1 VSDQSPTDDSR
12 IDLLS
17 AADDAF
23 HPPTDH
29 PWFFES
35 SWWSFYVPERNLGAW
50 IYHWVR
56 PNQSTQGGGC
66 WLYDDTTYSHLEV
79 PYYACYANMP
89 ADDALDLRDITFPS
103 GLSMATVEPLQQYRL
118 RFADRELIAFDLDF
132 DATMAPWVGAH
143 GHFDQMMH
151 VTGELVL
158 HGESIVVDSIAMR
171 DRSWSPRPE
180 RWKDGHIGYCSAG
193 TDDVAFLVNSAAG
206 IRRETTD
213 RVRAGF
219 YLRDGRRAAL
229 VDGTRVLE
237 RDAEHGYLREITVE
251 AEDASGRRFV
261 ARGEGLSRMA
271 MPIPGVHGVCW
282 TTLVHW
288 TIDGVDAWG
297 DDQDAWP
304 LHGWAAFRRGQR
316 ASRQTEA
323 RR

>member
-1 VSDQSPTDDSR
+1 VIDASR
-12 IDLLS
+12 LDLLS
-17 AADDAF
+17 PADDAF
-23 HPPTDH
+23 HAAGED

-35 SWWSFYVPERNLGAW
+35 SWWSFYVPERDLGAW

-66 WLYDDTTYSHLEV
+66 WLYDGTTHSHLEV
-79 PYYACYANMP
+79 PYYACYQNMP
-89 ADDALDLRDITFPS
+89 ADDALDLRDITFAS
-103 GLSMATVEPLQQYRL
+103 GVSMETVEPLQRYRL
-118 RFADRELIAFDLDF
+118 RFTDRDLIAFDLDF
-132 DATMAPWVGAH
+132 DGTMPPWTVAD

-158 HGESIVVDSIAMR
+158 HGETLVVDSIAMR
-171 DRSWSPRPE
+171 DRSWSPRRE

-193 TDDVAFLVNSAAG
+193 TRDVAFLVNSAAG
-206 IRRETTD
+206 MRGETSD

-219 YLRDGRRAAL
+219 VLRDDRRAAV

-237 RDAEHGYLREITVE
+237 RNPEHGYLERITVE
-251 AEDASGRRFV
+251 VDDDAGRRLRAHGE
-261 ARGEGLSRMA
+261 ARSRMA

-288 TIDGVDAWG
+288 SIDGVDAWG

-304 LHGWAAFRRGQR
+304 IHGWSAFRRAPR
-316 ASRQTEA
+316 AEDIR
-323 RR
+323 

>member
-1 VSDQSPTDDSR
+1 MIDDSR
-12 IDLLS
+12 VDLLS

-23 HPPTDH
+23 HAPGDH

-66 WLYDDTTYSHLEV
+66 WLYDDTTSSHLEV
-79 PYYACYANMP
+79 PYYACYENQP
-89 ADDALDLRDITFPS
+89 YDGELDLRAVAFPS
-103 GLSMATVEPLQQYRL
+103 GCSMEMLEPLQRYRL
-118 RFADRELIAFDLDF
+118 GFADRDLIAFDLEF
-132 DATMAPWVGAH
+132 DATMPPWTVAE

-158 HGESIVVDSIAMR
+158 HGETIALDSIAMR

-193 TDDVAFLVNSAAG
+193 TTDVAFLVNSAAG
-206 IRRETTD
+206 MRSETTD

-219 YLRDGRRAAL
+219 LLRDGQRAAI
-229 VDGTRVLE
+229 VDGARVLE
-237 RDAEHGYLREITVE
+237 RDPDHGYLQRITVE
-251 AEDASGRRFV
+251 ADDAAGRRLRAHGE
-261 ARGEGLSRMA
+261 ARSRMA

-304 LHGWAAFRRGQR
+304 LHGWAAFRREQR
-316 ASRQTEA
+316 RAQRKGA
-323 RR
+323 LR

>member
-1 VSDQSPTDDSR
+1 VIDASR
-12 IDLLS
+12 LDLLS
-17 AADDAF
+17 PADDAF
-23 HPPTDH
+23 HAAGED

-35 SWWSFYVPERNLGAW
+35 SWWSFYVPERDLGAW

-66 WLYDDTTYSHLEV
+66 WLYDGTTHSHLEV
-79 PYYACYANMP
+79 PYYACYQNMP
-89 ADDALDLRDITFPS
+89 ADDALDLRDITFAS
-103 GLSMATVEPLQQYRL
+103 GVSMETVEPLQRYRL
-118 RFADRELIAFDLDF
+118 RFTDRDLIAFDLDF
-132 DATMAPWVGAH
+132 DGTMPPWTVAD

-158 HGESIVVDSIAMR
+158 HGEALVVDSIAMR
-171 DRSWSPRPE
+171 DRSWSPRRE

-193 TDDVAFLVNSAAG
+193 TRDVAFLVNSAAG
-206 IRRETTD
+206 MRGETSH

-219 YLRDGRRAAL
+219 VLRDDRRAAV

-237 RDAEHGYLREITVE
+237 RNPEHGYLERITVE
-251 AEDASGRRFV
+251 VDDDAGRRLRAHGE
-261 ARGEGLSRMA
+261 ARSRMA

-288 TIDGVDAWG
+288 SIDGVDAWG

-304 LHGWAAFRRGQR
+304 IHGWSAFRRAPR
-316 ASRQTEA
+316 AEDIR
-323 RR
+323 